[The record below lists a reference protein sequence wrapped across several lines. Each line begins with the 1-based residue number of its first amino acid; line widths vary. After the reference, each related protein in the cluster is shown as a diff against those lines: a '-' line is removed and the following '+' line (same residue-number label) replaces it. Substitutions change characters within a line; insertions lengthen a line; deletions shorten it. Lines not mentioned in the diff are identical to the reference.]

1 MIQLLYN
8 SIGSGWTSVLLTG
21 MCIAAFPLYWVIA
34 HYGPKWRA
42 TRRAKK
48 EARLERKKRKE
59 EARGIEGPGN
69 KERSQGA

>member
-1 MIQLLYN
+1 MIQLLYK

-21 MCIAAFPLYWVIA
+21 MCIAALPLYWVIA

-48 EARLERKKRKE
+48 EVRLERQKRKGDVK
-59 EARGIEGPGN
+59 GIEETRN
-69 KERSQGA
+69 KQRS